1 MKRFVLLAVLLAPP
15 FVLAQESPPIAPL
28 PPNPPVVAPVLAA
41 PGSLAVDF
49 ATSAFAFAPLRF
61 EGNVEVV
68 SPAQRT
74 DIARIVKDELP
85 RALLRRYPGAH
96 VASPTD
102 TASVTLVP
110 VLVAPASLTPFSSLE
125 LRFEVQVPGE
135 SGPRVFGER
144 FGLWTLWL
152 AQGNAHLVALD
163 ATFKKLP

>member
-15 FVLAQESPPIAPL
+15 IVLAQESPPVVAPS
-28 PPNPPVVAPVLAA
+28 PPPPVVVPSLAA

-49 ATSAFAFAPLRF
+49 ATSAFTFAPLRF

-74 DIARIVKDELP
+74 DIARIVKEELP

-96 VASPTD
+96 VASPSD
-102 TASVTLVP
+102 TAPITLVP

-135 SGPRVFGER
+135 NGPRVFGER

-163 ATFKKLP
+163 GTFKRLP